1 MSNDRIDDATV
12 LLNNGRWSAAYYLLG
27 YAVETGLKA
36 CILKFVEESGVIF
49 RDRKFAERCWT
60 HRIDHLVMQADLEPA
75 RGQDVCANP
84 TRGGYWGIVE
94 AWTEASRYEQK
105 TESDA
110 RDLYEAVTNDPDG
123 VIQWIRQHW

>member
-1 MSNDRIDDATV
+1 MNRAELQRMSNDRIDDATV

-60 HRIDHLVMQADLEPA
+60 HRIDHLVMQADLDQRGDKTFVPIQLGVDIGALLRRGRKPA
-75 RGQDVCANP
+75 AMNRRQSLMLE
-84 TRGGYWGIVE
+84 TSMKQSRTIL
-94 AWTEASRYEQK
+94 TE
-105 TESDA
+105 
-110 RDLYEAVTNDPDG
+110 
-123 VIQWIRQHW
+123 